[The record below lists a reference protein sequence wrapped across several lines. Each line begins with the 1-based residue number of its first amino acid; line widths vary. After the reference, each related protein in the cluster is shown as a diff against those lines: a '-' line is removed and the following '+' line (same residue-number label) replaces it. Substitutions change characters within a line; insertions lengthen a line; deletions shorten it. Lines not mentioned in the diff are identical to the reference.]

1 MGKRNAGLA
10 ALAAIAVLPLAASA
24 RTPPALY
31 TAAQAH
37 SGAELYANECS
48 RCHGARFHAG
58 PPITGSGVTVG
69 EIFRYAQRHMPMQY
83 ASTLTD
89 DQYVRVMA
97 ALLAQN
103 GFPAGK
109 AELTYDGALRSRVPF
124 PVGAFRVVP
133 PKAP

>member
-10 ALAAIAVLPLAASA
+10 ALAAIVALPLAASP

-31 TAAQAH
+31 TADQAQ
-37 SGAELYANECS
+37 SGASLYANECS
-48 RCHGARFHAG
+48 RCHGARFRAG
-58 PPITGSGVTVG
+58 PPAGGARVTVG
-69 EIFRYAQRHMPMQY
+69 DIFRYAQRHMPMEY

-97 ALLAQN
+97 ALLRQN
-103 GFPAGK
+103 GFPAGA
-109 AELTYDGALRSRVPF
+109 AELTYDGALRSTVPF
-124 PVGAFRVVP
+124 PTGAFRVVP